1 VSYAVALFPS
11 YNISYNHPG
20 KEIGW
25 PRSESTPEEYRA
37 MQETVEQYKQRI
49 MGYLGDQKPLRV
61 QAATANKIERLV
73 KGVPRAKLTKR
84 PAPGKWSVGEILAH
98 LADTEIVGGYRMRSI
113 LGAPGT
119 PISAFDQDK
128 WAEAQNYAKRDP
140 QMSLRVFRTLRE
152 ANLSLLKSLKP
163 EQWKQFG
170 IHAERG
176 EESIERIVQMF
187 AGHDINHL
195 RQIDAILAPKKK

>member
-1 VSYAVALFPS
+1 VALFPPHELL
-11 YNISYNHPG
+11 YNRPG
-20 KEIGW
+20 EEIGW
-25 PRSESTPEEYRA
+25 PRSESIPEEYRP
-37 MQETVEQYKQRI
+37 MQETIEQYKQRI
-49 MGYLGDQKPLRV
+49 MGYLGDQKPLKV
-61 QAATANKIERLV
+61 QAATASKIERLV
-73 KGVPRAKLTKR
+73 KNVPRTKLKMR
-84 PAPGKWSVGEILAH
+84 PAPGKWSVAEILAH
-98 LADTEIVGGYRMRSI
+98 LADAEIVGGYRMRSI

-128 WAEAQNYAKRDP
+128 WAEAQNYTKRDP

-152 ANLSLLKSLKP
+152 VNLSLLKSLKP

-176 EESIERIVQMF
+176 EESIERIAQMF

>member
-1 VSYAVALFPS
+1 V
-11 YNISYNHPG
+11 G
-20 KEIGW
+20 K
-25 PRSESTPEEYRA
+25 STPEEYRY

-49 MGYLGDQKPLRV
+49 LGYLGDLKPLQV
-61 QAATANKIERLV
+61 QAMTATQIERLIKKV
-73 KGVPRAKLTKR
+73 SRVTLAKK
-84 PAPGKWSVGEILAH
+84 PAPGKWSAVEILAH

-119 PISAFDQDK
+119 PIAAFDQDK
-128 WAEAQNYAKRDP
+128 WAQAENYAKRDP

-152 ANLSLLKSLKP
+152 ANLSLLKSLNP

-170 IHAERG
+170 IHSERG
-176 EESIERIVQMF
+176 EESIERIVRMF

-195 RQIDAILAPKKK
+195 RQIEAILAPKKKGAVRSGMGKHRG